1 MNFTPSDFSN
11 ERLKDF
17 AHGQRLFGANQNR
30 LSPKFSYLYHVFF
43 EISSDIGSM
52 YKSGSDPVKEV
63 GMLVKSVDLPKFDV
77 ETKTLNAYN
86 QHVTVQ
92 TGIKYNPVSIQFH
105 DDSANVVRNF
115 WEDYMVYYY
124 GDATNS
130 QTTAGA
136 IRENRYKIPDST
148 VWGFQPKNS
157 KNYLRSVKIYSLS
170 MDKYSLYTLVNPTI
184 DSWTHGSHVAGQSE
198 FIGHTM
204 TLNYEYVQYS
214 DGNIGGGSTVGIG
227 GDIQVDGFGDVH
239 YDKATSMLTYGWAR
253 SGGNGRS
260 DVNVYA
266 NGDPRVTTDS
276 TVAVPYSERQYGAN
290 PRSLSGST
298 LGSRLRASIARAGQ
312 SVINSA
318 IIKAENRIRNVKIG
332 NSTVNSILQPALQN
346 TITQG
351 AAGLSNSIFPSP
363 NK

>member
-1 MNFTPSDFSN
+1 MNFTPSDFSTQK
-11 ERLKDF
+11 LKDF

-30 LSPKFSYLYHVFF
+30 LSPKYSFLYHVFF
-43 EISSDIGSM
+43 EINQDIGTM
-52 YKSGSDPVKEV
+52 YKPGSDPVKEV

-77 ETKTLNAYN
+77 ETKNLNAYN
-86 QHVTVQ
+86 QHITVQ

-105 DDSANVVRNF
+105 DDSANIVRNF

-130 QTTAGA
+130 QNTAGKM
-136 IRENRYKIPDST
+136 RQNRYSIPDST

-157 KNYLRSVKIYSLS
+157 TNYLRSVKIYSLS

-184 DSWTHGSHVAGQSE
+184 DSWTHGTHAAGQNE

-204 TLNYEYVQYS
+204 TLNYEYVKYE
-214 DGNIGGGSTVGIG
+214 DGSVLAGL
-227 GDIQVDGFGDVH
+227 GDFGYQPQVDGFGDVH
-239 YDKATSMLTYGWAR
+239 YDTATSMLTSSWAR
-253 SGGNGRS
+253 SSGNGRS
-260 DVNVYA
+260 DA
-266 NGDPRVTTDS
+266 NIYSRGDPRVGTDG
-276 TVAVPYSERQYGAN
+276 TAVPYSERQYGAN
-290 PRSLSGST
+290 PRSASGST

-346 TITQG
+346 TITRG